1 MADFKPIE
9 TQEAFDAAI
18 AQRIARAQDTVR
30 QEYADYDKVKA
41 SYGDLQR
48 QIEAAN
54 KQKGEYESRIE
65 ALQTQCKGY
74 ETDALKT
81 RIALETGLPFQL
93 RDRLNGDTEESLR
106 ADAQTM
112 LGLIGR
118 QKPAAPPLADP
129 EAGKTDPKTAA
140 LRGTLAKLKGGE

>member
-18 AQRIARAQDTVR
+18 AQRIERAQNTVR
-30 QEYADYDKVKA
+30 QEYADYDEMKA
-41 SYGDLQR
+41 SYGELQR
-48 QIEAAN
+48 QIEEAN
-54 KQKGEYESRIE
+54 RKRSDYESRIE
-65 ALQTQCKGY
+65 ALQNQCRAY

-81 RIALETGLPFQL
+81 RIALETGLPFAL
-93 RDRLNGDTEESLR
+93 RDRLNGDTEEMLR

-118 QKPAAPPLADP
+118 RKSAAPPLAEP
-129 EAGKTDPKTAA
+129 EAGKMDSKTAA